1 MEREWPHTGMSFR
14 ALYEEHLSMVYRLAY
29 SYLQNPQDSEDAA
42 QECFLRLM
50 KQKREFRDA
59 GHVKAWLIVTVSNV
73 CKDMLRR
80 KQRQELELDEGRDQ
94 AAPPE
99 TDRELL
105 ELILQLPEKYKT
117 VIYLYYYEGYAVRE
131 IAAMLSLTAEAV
143 KTRLRRARAMLRVDL
158 EENDNEE

>member
-1 MEREWPHTGMSFR
+1 MERELPHTGKSFR
-14 ALYEEHLSMVYRLAY
+14 ALYEEHLPMVYRLAY
-29 SYLQNPQDSEDAA
+29 SDLRNPQDSEDAA
-42 QECFLRLM
+42 QESFLRLM
-50 KQKREFRDA
+50 RQEKPFRDA
-59 GHVKAWLIVTVSNV
+59 GHAKAWLIVTASNV

-80 KQRQELELDEGRDQ
+80 KQREELELDEARDQ
-94 AAPPE
+94 VSPPE
-99 TDRELL
+99 TDRDLL

>member
-14 ALYEEHLSMVYRLAY
+14 ALYEEHLPMVYRLAY
-29 SYLQNPQDSEDAA
+29 SYLRNPQDSEDAA

-73 CKDMLRR
+73 CKD
-80 KQRQELELDEGRDQ
+80 EARDQ
-94 AAPPE
+94 ASPPE

>member
-1 MEREWPHTGMSFR
+1 M
-14 ALYEEHLSMVYRLAY
+14 
-29 SYLQNPQDSEDAA
+29 
-42 QECFLRLM
+42 
-50 KQKREFRDA
+50 
-59 GHVKAWLIVTVSNV
+59 
-73 CKDMLRR
+73 RR

-99 TDRELL
+99 TDRDLL
-105 ELILQLPEKYKT
+105 GLILQLPEKYKT

>member
-1 MEREWPHTGMSFR
+1 MERELPHTGKSFR
-14 ALYEEHLSMVYRLAY
+14 ALYEEHLPMVYRLAY
-29 SYLQNPQDSEDAA
+29 SYLKNQADSEDAA
-42 QECFLRLM
+42 QESFLRLM
-50 KQKREFRDA
+50 KQEKPFRDA

-80 KQRQELELDEGRDQ
+80 KQRQELELDEARDQ
-94 AAPPE
+94 MAKPE

-105 ELILQLPEKYKT
+105 ETILRLPEKYKT
-117 VIYLYYYEGYAVRE
+117 VIYLYYYEGYSVRE
-131 IAAMLSLTAEAV
+131 IADMLKLTAEAV